1 MLMIQNSSLNK
12 VSSYKFFKKLRYQY
26 ATDNNTPFAAH
37 VSGVHHHHHHHHHQQ
52 QQQQQKQ
59 SRLVLQH
66 IQHMKFN

>member
-37 VSGVHHHHHHHHHQQ
+37 VSGVHHHHHQQQ

>member
-1 MLMIQNSSLNK
+1 MILNSSLNK

-26 ATDNNTPFAAH
+26 AADNNTPFAAH
-37 VSGVHHHHHHHHHQQ
+37 VSGVHHHHHQQ

-66 IQHMKFN
+66 IQHMKFH